1 MTWYDDLKYDEFVS
15 DMNGYFENVQ
25 VINFDIIHHLC
36 RGDKLQ
42 NPEKYYKTIKNKDFN
57 IYEYSV
63 KNKAISSAIKS
74 ESDDIHFEYKVISDH
89 FQEKTMVENILI
101 F

>member
-25 VINFDIIHHLC
+25 VINFYIIHHLC

-42 NPEKYYKTIKNKDFN
+42 NLEKYYKN
-57 IYEYSV
+57 
-63 KNKAISSAIKS
+63 
-74 ESDDIHFEYKVISDH
+74 
-89 FQEKTMVENILI
+89 
-101 F
+101 

>member
-1 MTWYDDLKYDEFVS
+1 MPPKNKEYEWYEHDLMTWYDDLKYDEFVS

-42 NPEKYYKTIKNKDFN
+42 NLEKYYKN
-57 IYEYSV
+57 
-63 KNKAISSAIKS
+63 
-74 ESDDIHFEYKVISDH
+74 
-89 FQEKTMVENILI
+89 
-101 F
+101 